1 MDNKTLKKWMP
12 AGIIVAIVL
21 IIAMILG
28 GTYNGLNTAKLDV
41 DAKWAQVEN
50 VMQRRHDL
58 IPNLTNAVKGS
69 MKQEQKVFGAIADAR
84 KAYAAATDPNDKLA
98 ADRKLGEQT
107 SILVNAIHENYPQL
121 ESNKN
126 VKTLMTQLEGSE
138 NRISVERKRYIDQ
151 VNAYNR
157 QVTSFPANLVA
168 GMFGFQKLQQYEA
181 PVGSDEVPEVNLE

>member
-69 MKQEQKVFGAIADAR
+69 MKQERQVFGAIADAR
-84 KAYAAATDPNDKLA
+84 KAYAAAADPNDKLA
-98 ADRKLGEQT
+98 ADVRDD
-107 SILVNAIHENYPQL
+107 IRRLV
-121 ESNKN
+121 
-126 VKTLMTQLEGSE
+126 GG
-138 NRISVERKRYIDQ
+138 ID
-151 VNAYNR
+151 
-157 QVTSFPANLVA
+157 
-168 GMFGFQKLQQYEA
+168 G
-181 PVGSDEVPEVNLE
+181 VG

>member
-69 MKQEQKVFGAIADAR
+69 MKQE
-84 KAYAAATDPNDKLA
+84 
-98 ADRKLGEQT
+98 
-107 SILVNAIHENYPQL
+107 
-121 ESNKN
+121 
-126 VKTLMTQLEGSE
+126 
-138 NRISVERKRYIDQ
+138 
-151 VNAYNR
+151 
-157 QVTSFPANLVA
+157 
-168 GMFGFQKLQQYEA
+168 
-181 PVGSDEVPEVNLE
+181 